1 MTTTASVKILPYA
14 HPRIISFS
22 TVRADAAGNPTTD
35 GLYLLANANFAI
47 SNIDYLND
55 CSYTIEYKLKT
66 DTSWNTMVSGSVYS
80 LNQAIKSSGAVLSA
94 NKSYDTRLVIEDY
107 FKEVVAIAS
116 VGTSFK
122 LIHYNKNGK
131 AMAFGKLSE
140 KDEGVEFGIPTFF
153 DRAPIFISE
162 SKILW
167 SGALTMTNSERAE
180 LSMKISEQV
189 HGVVLVFSRYS
200 SGTVRDYHFNHFFVS
215 KEFVKAMPG
224 CGSSFLMTVD
234 GNFAV
239 MATKYLYIHDD
250 LIGGKDINS
259 SSGTGT
265 SGVTYDNDGFVLRY
279 VIGV

>member
-1 MTTTASVKILPYA
+1 
-14 HPRIISFS
+14 
-22 TVRADAAGNPTTD
+22 
-35 GLYLLANANFAI
+35 
-47 SNIDYLND
+47 
-55 CSYTIEYKLKT
+55 
-66 DTSWNTMVSGSVYS
+66 MVSGSVYS